1 MPSTAGDVNSI
12 QIGSNSNIQ
21 DGVTVHVARHN
32 PQGNVVPT
40 IIGNNVTIG
49 KPFPTCLS
57 SSALLHVKLTSPQR
71 IALTIRAA
79 HLGPLAEGSA
89 LRTAEQLNMLTQ
101 EGTCCERCQLSVLQ
115 GMEPSSMQPPWRTA
129 PS

>member
-49 KPFPTCLS
+49 KPLPTCFNRAQHCCMS
-57 SSALLHVKLTSPQR
+57 SRPLLSALPSQP
-71 IALTIRAA
+71 
-79 HLGPLAEGSA
+79 
-89 LRTAEQLNMLTQ
+89 EQHT
-101 EGTCCERCQLSVLQ
+101 
-115 GMEPSSMQPPWRTA
+115 WDH
-129 PS
+129 

>member
-1 MPSTAGDVNSI
+1 MFSFASYQDPSLPSTAGDVNSI

-49 KPFPTCLS
+49 KPLPTCSTQLS
-57 SSALLHVKLTSPQR
+57 TATCQADLSPAHCPYNQSSTFEPMSRRLS
-71 IALTIRAA
+71 AA
-79 HLGPLAEGSA
+79 HCVAAAHAAARGDV
-89 LRTAEQLNMLTQ
+89 
-101 EGTCCERCQLSVLQ
+101 C
-115 GMEPSSMQPPWRTA
+115 
-129 PS
+129 